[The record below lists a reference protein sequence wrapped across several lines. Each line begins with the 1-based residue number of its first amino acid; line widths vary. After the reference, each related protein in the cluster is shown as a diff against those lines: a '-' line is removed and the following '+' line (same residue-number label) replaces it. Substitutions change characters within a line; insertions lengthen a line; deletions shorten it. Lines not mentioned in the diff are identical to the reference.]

1 MSQPC
6 FTIPYREYKGE
17 YVTSNEVKSPYTI
30 KNLDAA
36 VAHLERV
43 VGDECA
49 QSLFGQSYW
58 FMRIQQALATPGI
71 MHTQLRRLQR
81 LLDRLES
88 ASPPSARTR
97 RDPASPEGASTEV
110 IHRPRTNGLF
120 KICSKAL

>member
-1 MSQPC
+1 MKSN
-6 FTIPYREYKGE
+6 K
-17 YVTSNEVKSPYTI
+17 VTSPYTI

-88 ASPPSARTR
+88 ASPPSTSTH
-97 RDPASPEGASTEV
+97 RDPASPKGASAKV
-110 IHRPRTNGLF
+110 MHRPRTNSVF
-120 KICSKAL
+120 KVCSKAL